1 MLLGKKHIAVLLTI
15 LLGVSLLPYN
25 ALHYHQEDH
34 HLEALY
40 ASNED
45 AHHCDLDISNCQGEF
60 DKQCNHGQHLSSHH
74 AKCFTCQF
82 HFVKGYIGS
91 VFYYHIP
98 NIIGVAFEGNY
109 DQKLI
114 VPIRFNTGNK
124 DPPSLV

>member
-1 MLLGKKHIAVLLTI
+1 MLAGRKYIALLLSI

-25 ALHYHQEDH
+25 ALHFHQEGH

-45 AHHCDLDISNCQGEF
+45 SHHCDLDISNCQGEF
-60 DKQCNHGQHLSSHH
+60 DKQCNHGQHLSIHH

-91 VFYYHIP
+91 ISQYTIP
-98 NIIGVAFEGNY
+98 LIIGVNISTKY
-109 DQKLI
+109 IQKLVLI
-114 VPIRFNTGNK
+114 ANYQTGNK
-124 DPPSLV
+124 DPPSFI

>member
-1 MLLGKKHIAVLLTI
+1 MLAGRKYIALLLSI

-25 ALHYHQEDH
+25 ALHFHQEGH

-45 AHHCDLDISNCQGEF
+45 SHHCDLDISNCQGEF
-60 DKQCNHGQHLSSHH
+60 DKQCNHGQHLSIHH

-91 VFYYHIP
+91 IFYYQAP
-98 NIIGVAFEGNY
+98 NIIGIAFEGNY
-109 DQKLI
+109 SQKLV

-124 DPPSLV
+124 DPPSAV